1 MHRLSSTISLS
12 KTANK
17 FRLTKNSSQLSLLSV
32 EKSQTQPRKSYN
44 VQNDYLSL
52 FDEDEIEVEPVKI
65 ELDLEIQKYQEQAK
79 NWEKMMNQYAVQGNN
94 LVQEDRTSNR
104 KPRVHGPLRKRD
116 F

>member
-12 KTANK
+12 KAVNK
-17 FRLTKNSSQLSLLSV
+17 FKLTKNSSQLSLLSV

-79 NWEKMMNQYAVQGNN
+79 NWEKMMNQFSTQNN
-94 LVQEDRTSNR
+94 NTQEDRTSNR